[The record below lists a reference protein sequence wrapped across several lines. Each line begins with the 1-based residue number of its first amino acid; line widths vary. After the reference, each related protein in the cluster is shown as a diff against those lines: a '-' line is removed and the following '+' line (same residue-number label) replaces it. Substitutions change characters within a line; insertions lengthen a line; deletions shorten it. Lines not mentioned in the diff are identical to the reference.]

1 MRQPVYRTTRR
12 APSRI
17 TRCKRAPGSDVRYST
32 LSANNAKPA
41 NPPMI
46 IANASGHMT
55 ERQSRQSA
63 TGRLVARYAAH

>member
-1 MRQPVYRTTRR
+1 MSRTSNR
-12 APSRI
+12 A
-17 TRCKRAPGSDVRYST
+17 RCGRVRYST

-41 NPPMI
+41 NPPII

-55 ERQSRQSA
+55 DRQSRQSA